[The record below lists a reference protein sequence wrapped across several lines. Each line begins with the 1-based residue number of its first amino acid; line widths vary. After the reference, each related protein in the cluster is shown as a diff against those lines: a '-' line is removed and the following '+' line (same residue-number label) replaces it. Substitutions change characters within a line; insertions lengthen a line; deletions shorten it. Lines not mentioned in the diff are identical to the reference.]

1 MLEYIKNKS
10 HSIIIYS
17 GFKKEASDGLLYSS
31 NDNLYIT
38 GIESGNI
45 YIAKNIDDDLLR
57 MDYREFKVLKGNIST
72 MWPDTLAI
80 YDAKLFW
87 ISNQLN
93 NFPHNI
99 NFDNPITGHDNFR
112 IFYAEIENDG
122 NYLLGCNLM
131 KINWSFGNIAIW
143 VIFAIAILIFL
154 SFVIMGSNKQEDII
168 DKNMNLDLK
177 DNY

>member
-1 MLEYIKNKS
+1 
-10 HSIIIYS
+10 
-17 GFKKEASDGLLYSS
+17 
-31 NDNLYIT
+31 
-38 GIESGNI
+38 
-45 YIAKNIDDDLLR
+45 
-57 MDYREFKVLKGNIST
+57 
-72 MWPDTLAI
+72 MWPDTLSI

-99 NFDNPITGHDNFR
+99 NFDDPITGNDNFR